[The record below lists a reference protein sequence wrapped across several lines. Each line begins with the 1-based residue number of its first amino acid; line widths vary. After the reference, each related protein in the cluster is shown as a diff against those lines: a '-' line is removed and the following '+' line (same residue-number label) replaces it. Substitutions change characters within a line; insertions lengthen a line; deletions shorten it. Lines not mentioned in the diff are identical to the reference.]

1 MLRPLRSDDDDDL
14 SFLSARNGAGHLLLT
29 DLVVVLVGLFPTQVL
44 AQDEDDGV
52 DEDEDEDATPAL
64 FIAPPLVEEVCCPKV
79 LIIIL
84 LLLKSLVGLDLSR
97 YVYGDSPMPTPP
109 KLASLTSAWRR
120 STRSFLRMYVCM
132 YVNPLLIY
140 VCVCVSSWVCRPCP
154 CPRRLPSLVWVA
166 WLPVP
171 FVGLRFPPNR
181 MNDFHALD
189 WLYQRKSTRTETGSL
204 AP

>member
-44 AQDEDDGV
+44 AQDED
-52 DEDEDEDATPAL
+52 EDEDDDATPVL
-64 FIAPPLVEEVCCPKV
+64 FIAPPLVEEVCCPKL

-109 KLASLTSAWRR
+109 QLSRFVVSIEDKTHSLR
-120 STRSFLRMYVCM
+120 
-132 YVNPLLIY
+132 
-140 VCVCVSSWVCRPCP
+140 
-154 CPRRLPSLVWVA
+154 
-166 WLPVP
+166 
-171 FVGLRFPPNR
+171 
-181 MNDFHALD
+181 
-189 WLYQRKSTRTETGSL
+189 
-204 AP
+204 

>member
-140 VCVCVSSWVCRPCP
+140 VCVCVSSWGLSSCP
-154 CPRRLPSLVWVA
+154 CPRRLPSL
-166 WLPVP
+166 LFLFGSPVP
-171 FVGLRFPPNR
+171 FGWASLSAQSND
-181 MNDFHALD
+181 DFHGL
-189 WLYQRKSTRTETGSL
+189 
-204 AP
+204 